1 MNKKIIALAV
11 AAAFAAP
18 MAANAAPT
26 IGGHLQAEIADW
38 DKNGSTSDVTAVE
51 DNKRGRLWVTGSEDL
66 GGGMKANYRY
76 EWQVDTADGNA
87 PATTVRNAAGDG
99 TTTVG
104 HTNAREARVGL
115 SGGFGEVQ
123 LGRLKTPYKYTAG
136 VDYDPFTATVLESRG
151 NGGALKNDGG
161 MTAAYG
167 QNSFLSN
174 SLAYKTKFG
183 NAKFWALY
191 QFSEST
197 TEDDNIALSLSVPVA
212 KGMAVDLAYV
222 TEEKVSTSAGGT
234 RAKVGFKMKTGAHKV
249 FVKYETQSS
258 DAANSDFTA
267 AFLGYHLSMGKNVL
281 SIQYGT
287 KDGDAANKDVDY
299 AMLAVTRKLS
309 KKTKA
314 WAGYRSTDADDDT
327 ADVDVFSVG
336 MQIKF

>member
-18 MAANAAPT
+18 MAANAAPS

-38 DKNGSTSDVTAVE
+38 DKDGNVNDVTAVE

-76 EWQVDTADGNA
+76 EWQVDTADGV
-87 PATTVRNAAGDG
+87 TGKETDKDSD
-99 TTTVG
+99 
-104 HTNAREARVGL
+104 TNAREARVGL

-151 NGGALKNDGG
+151 NGGALKDDGG

-191 QFSEST
+191 QFSESNT
-197 TEDDNIALSLSVPVA
+197 NDDNIVLSLSVPVA

-222 TEEKVSTSAGGT
+222 TEEKASTTAGGT

-249 FVKYETQSS
+249 FILKPTLVMQQTLTLQ
-258 DAANSDFTA
+258 
-267 AFLGYHLSMGKNVL
+267 
-281 SIQYGT
+281 Q
-287 KDGDAANKDVDY
+287 
-299 AMLAVTRKLS
+299 
-309 KKTKA
+309 
-314 WAGYRSTDADDDT
+314 RS
-327 ADVDVFSVG
+327 
-336 MQIKF
+336 

>member
-18 MAANAAPT
+18 MAANAAPS
-26 IGGHLQAEIADW
+26 IGGHLQAEIVDW
-38 DKNGSTSDVTAVE
+38 DKNGSANDVTAVE

-76 EWQVDTADGNA
+76 EWQVDTADG
-87 PATTVRNAAGDG
+87 ATTATDAGDNLE
-99 TTTVG
+99 
-104 HTNAREARVGL
+104 TNAREARVGL

-191 QFSEST
+191 QFSESNT
-197 TEDDNIALSLSVPVA
+197 NDDNIVLSLSVPVA

-287 KDGDAANKDVDY
+287 KDGDAANSDVDY

-314 WAGYRSTDADDDT
+314 WAGYRSTDADNDT
-327 ADVDVFSVG
+327 NDVDVFSVG